1 MAATK
6 VRKRDTGEAGN
17 KGEFGTLHRGE
28 SQVEVEIEPEKQV
41 EYSFLEK
48 FEEMAEQYEHDFE
61 GFPKSFANADL
72 RGKYLPPPGGDPARE
87 TRFMRSNHTGAIP
100 QRMALAVSSTSDLK
114 MTDEE
119 VEELAQRHGM
129 TNLRRI
135 DPADAKSLKLGER
148 SWVAE
153 YDGMEVALSGASA
166 GSKNMRDYSFRGR
179 PMPPFEKRK
188 FTHMDIRGL
197 AAFERIKRKTG
208 VDLMP
213 IVTGAELAR
222 RENSVLMTSQNPDPG
237 HNKAAGE
244 RRKAVMERHVED
256 VSRAFYELEDAQSE
270 ARNFQAQAK
279 YMKSKQ
285 GSVATAWQDKKHPDK
300 VHVELAK
307 NTPMARDFAK
317 VEIDND
323 VDPEQFRDFEA
334 AWEDAKEKLPPIPA
348 GREPS
353 LRIRYLGKHKAT
365 GVFFP
370 HVNTIAVDVRDSSSF
385 VHEYGH
391 YVDLVT
397 QDNASVGRGFR
408 EVVDEY
414 SRKVKMPAGMETKS
428 GYYSTPTEVYARG
441 FEMYAHERLGVD
453 SRLLRKDKFDRF
465 DFEPFQRSP
474 ELKEKMFDLFD
485 EAFGKER

>member
-17 KGEFGTLHRGE
+17 KGEFGSLHRGE
-28 SQVEVEIEPEKQV
+28 SQVEVQVDEKPV

-48 FEEMAEQYEHDFE
+48 FEEMADQYEHDFE
-61 GFPKSFANADL
+61 GFPNSFANADL
-72 RGKYLPPPGGDPARE
+72 RGKYLPAPGGDPKRE
-87 TRFMRSNHTGAIP
+87 ERFMRANHAAAIP

-114 MTDEE
+114 MSDED
-119 VEELAQRHGM
+119 VEALAERHGM

-135 DPADAKSLKLGER
+135 DPVDAKGLKLGER
-148 SWVAE
+148 SWVADYE
-153 YDGMEVALSGASA
+153 GSEVAISGASA
-166 GSKNMRDYSFRGR
+166 GSKNMRDYTFRR
-179 PMPPFEKRK
+179 NPTPPFEKRK
-188 FTHMDIRGL
+188 FTHLDIRAL
-197 AAFERIKRKTG
+197 AAFERIDRKTG

-222 RENSVLMTSQNPDPG
+222 RENRFLTPAENPEPD
-237 HNKAAGE
+237 HNKRAGE
-244 RRKAVMERHVED
+244 NRTAVMERHVAD
-256 VSRAFYELEDAQSE
+256 VSRAFSELEDAQSE
-270 ARNFQAQAK
+270 ARNFKAQAK
-279 YMKSKQ
+279 YMKAKQ
-285 GSVATAWQDKKHPDK
+285 GSVATAWQDKKNPDK
-300 VHVELAK
+300 VHAELARS
-307 NTPMARDFAK
+307 TSMARDFAK

-323 VDPEQFRDFEA
+323 VDPEQFRDFET
-334 AWEDAKEKLPPIPA
+334 AWEDAKTKLPPIPA

-370 HVNTIAVDVRDSSSF
+370 HANTIAVDVRDSSSF

-397 QDNASVGRGFR
+397 KDNASVGRGFR
-408 EVVDEY
+408 EVVDSY
-414 SRKVKMPAGMETKS
+414 SRSVKMPPGMETKS

-453 SRLLRKDKFDRF
+453 NRLLRKDKFDRF
-465 DFEPFQRSP
+465 DFEPFQRNP
-474 ELKEKMFDLFD
+474 ELKEKMFGLFD
-485 EAFGKER
+485 EAFGKGR